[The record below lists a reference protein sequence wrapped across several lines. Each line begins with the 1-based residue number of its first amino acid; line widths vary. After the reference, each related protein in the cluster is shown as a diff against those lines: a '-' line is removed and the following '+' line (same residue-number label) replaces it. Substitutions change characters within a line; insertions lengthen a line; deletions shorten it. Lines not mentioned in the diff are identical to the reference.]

1 MLFKQ
6 NKTQKPRDLMSTP
19 QKTYAKTDRFESQA
33 CPAHLLVASD
43 HRWGQI
49 AVVEGLQFH
58 LGFPWFA
65 KLMLS
70 LVGNHGLVS
79 DMKNDGLT
87 LAPKG
92 MNDSHRCHQG
102 VKVCF
107 SEIPSNFLHFFLQH
121 DRTLRILQT
130 IHWSLGHWLFSRR
143 WRQTEDT
150 TGEPKQN
157 LKKRRD

>member
-1 MLFKQ
+1 
-6 NKTQKPRDLMSTP
+6 MSTP
-19 QKTYAKTDRFESQA
+19 QKTHAVSTDRFESQA
-33 CPAHLLVASD
+33 CPAHLLVASV

-58 LGFPWFA
+58 LGFPRA
-65 KLMLS
+65 SKRMLT
-70 LVGNHGLVS
+70 LVGNHGLVA

-87 LAPKG
+87 LGPKG

-107 SEIPSNFLHFFLQH
+107 TEIPSNFLHLFCCNTTKPSEFFKQS
-121 DRTLRILQT
+121 T
-130 IHWSLGHWLFSRR
+130 GHWDIVFFSRR

-157 LKKRRD
+157 LNKTDVTKEMGRR